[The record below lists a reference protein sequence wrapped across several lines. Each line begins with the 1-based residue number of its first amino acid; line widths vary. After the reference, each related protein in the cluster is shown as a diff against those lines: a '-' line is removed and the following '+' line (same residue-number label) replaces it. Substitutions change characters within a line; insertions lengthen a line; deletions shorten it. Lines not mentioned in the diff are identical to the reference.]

1 MVRVKDIPDHCQEP
15 LFSQTTS
22 NKSSASPCS
31 LLAVQMHAASHDHF
45 YTPERIP
52 FAENSNPPGAS
63 SSKGAP
69 PSAFKTPGRPAAQVV
84 SKKSVPKSAKSS
96 PLYPNGDNINLPEI
110 ATDSEDEDSDDDQ
123 TGGFR
128 APSWVASPALR
139 DLLTQQQLVDP
150 ESIFGPIAPLQMEEV
165 FRNSKNPERL
175 KKFRERGSSARWVD
189 TGDAVTK
196 EEKVKDREMRARVVK
211 EGGWRFGQDA

>member
-1 MVRVKDIPDHCQEP
+1 M
-15 LFSQTTS
+15 
-22 NKSSASPCS
+22 
-31 LLAVQMHAASHDHF
+31 
-45 YTPERIP
+45 
-52 FAENSNPPGAS
+52 
-63 SSKGAP
+63 
-69 PSAFKTPGRPAAQVV
+69 
-84 SKKSVPKSAKSS
+84 
-96 PLYPNGDNINLPEI
+96 
-110 ATDSEDEDSDDDQ
+110 
-123 TGGFR
+123 
-128 APSWVASPALR
+128 
-139 DLLTQQQLVDP
+139 LTQQQLVDP